1 MSRPC
6 PRWGVEELTLGSSV
20 FWMQALENHAV
31 SCHDPKTSECASYT
45 ISIPAGGEILFSHF
59 PVRRSRELGGPRCH
73 LTAEQMQGYIIQIN
87 LETLEK

>member
-6 PRWGVEELTLGSSV
+6 PYWGVEELTLGSSV
-20 FWMQALENHAV
+20 SWMRALENHAV

-59 PVRRSRELGGPRCH
+59 PVRRSRELGGPRCN
-73 LTAEQMQGYIIQIN
+73 LTAEQMQGYIIQVN